1 MSETGSVGGIDE
13 SDLGRWMEAYGRAWE
28 DRDAAA
34 AAALFTADAR
44 YRETPWAEPF
54 EGREG
59 VAAYWQRVTPD
70 QDDIAFAFEVL
81 AVSGSTGFARWSCRF
96 RSISGDAP
104 VELNGIFVLDF
115 ADANLVSSLREWWHV
130 R

>member
-1 MSETGSVGGIDE
+1 MSATGSVGTIDE
-13 SDLGRWMEAYGRAWE
+13 SDLIRWLERYGRAWE
-28 DRDAAA
+28 ARDAAA
-34 AAALFTADAR
+34 AAALFTEDAR

-59 VAAYWQRVTPD
+59 VAAYWKRVTPD
-70 QDDIAFAFEVL
+70 QDNIEFGFEVL
-81 AVSGSTGFARWSCRF
+81 AVSGNTGFAQWSCRF

-104 VELNGIFVLDF
+104 VELNGIFVLEF
-115 ADANLVSSLREWWHV
+115 ADADLVRSLREWWHV